1 MARIF
6 SQLALPPLQ
15 EQLSLLQN
23 IDDQNTTHRSHYS
36 MSRTYQYP
44 DRLFHHHRNDSKSPS
59 PVLISR
65 IQHPRSGIREDR
77 DHYRAYQEHHQ
88 YRESLPSFSSLLNGI
103 NQSTN
108 QSIKFEF
115 DARNSTPNFKPSSP
129 DRYFPA
135 AVFESRK
142 RPRTSTYNAK
152 THSNS
157 LTHSS
162 DYLFANSKNPK
173 VSPLQSSPLSFTNQ
187 RPQSPIHDVRQNVI
201 DTQRSQA
208 PYSVETWSP
217 NSHSSPLD
225 FSGKANPTPL
235 NFDSENTPSPRHRPE
250 PKRLKVFEYQ
260 ELAVHTSNYLKSP
273 TMVQDSTNTRN
284 GLGPKIWAGNRFLPQ
299 FTHEAYV
306 PGEGTCYFYDD
317 GTRCK
322 SVIDG
327 EVVNKYWGVTKT
339 GKPRK
344 RLAIACMTCR
354 EKKIKCDPDYPQCDQ
369 CKKFG
374 RTCRFKN
381 ARDSV
386 NSKS

>member
-23 IDDQNTTHRSHYS
+23 IDDHYTTHKPHYS
-36 MSRTYQYP
+36 MFRTYQYP
-44 DRLFHHHRNDSKSPS
+44 DRFFHYHRNTSKSPS

-65 IQHPRSGIREDR
+65 NKHPRSNIREDR
-77 DHYRAYQEHHQ
+77 DDYRVYQEHHQ

-103 NQSTN
+103 NQSSN
-108 QSIKFEF
+108 QSIKIEF
-115 DARNSTPNFKPSSP
+115 DAQHSTPSFKPSPPESH
-129 DRYFPA
+129 FPA
-135 AVFESRK
+135 VVFESRK
-142 RPRTSTYNAK
+142 RPRTSTHIAK
-152 THSNS
+152 IRSNS
-157 LTHSS
+157 QTCSS
-162 DYLFANSKNPK
+162 DFRFTNSTNPK
-173 VSPLQSSPLSFTNQ
+173 FSSLQSSPLSFTTQ
-187 RPQSPIHDVRQNVI
+187 GPQSPIHDVCQNTI

-208 PYSVETWSP
+208 AYSAGSWSP
-217 NSHSSPLD
+217 NSHSSLLD
-225 FSGKANPTPL
+225 FQSNANPTL
-235 NFDSENTPSPRHRPE
+235 LKLDNENSSSPRHRPE
-250 PKRLKVFEYQ
+250 PKRLKMIEYQ
-260 ELAVHTSNYLKSP
+260 ELSVHTSNYLKSP
-273 TMVQDSTNTRN
+273 TVTQDSTNTRN

-322 SVIDG
+322 SIIDG
-327 EVVNKYWGVTKT
+327 EVVNKFWGVTKT

>member
-1 MARIF
+1 MARIY

-15 EQLSLLQN
+15 EQLSLLQT
-23 IDDQNTTHRSHYS
+23 IDDHYTTHRPHYS
-36 MSRTYQYP
+36 MSRTYQQP
-44 DRLFHHHRNDSKSPS
+44 DRLFHHHRNTSRSPS

-65 IQHPRSGIREDR
+65 NKHPRSSMREDR
-77 DHYRAYQEHHQ
+77 NEYRVYQEHHQ

-108 QSIKFEF
+108 QSIKFDFE
-115 DARNSTPNFKPSSP
+115 ARHSTPNLKPSSP
-129 DRYFPA
+129 NCHFPA
-135 AVFESRK
+135 VVFESRK
-142 RPRTSTYNAK
+142 RPRTSTHIAK
-152 THSNS
+152 IHSNS
-157 LTHSS
+157 QTYSG
-162 DYLFANSKNPK
+162 DYRLANSTNPK
-173 VSPLQSSPLSFTNQ
+173 ISPLQSSPLSFTTQ
-187 RPQSPIHDVRQNVI
+187 ESQSPIHDVRRNMIENQG
-201 DTQRSQA
+201 SQV
-208 PYSVETWSP
+208 PYSVGSWSP
-217 NSHSSPLD
+217 NSHVSLLD
-225 FSGKANPTPL
+225 FPGKANPTPL
-235 NFDSENTPSPRHRPE
+235 KFDTEKTPSPRHRPE
-250 PKRLKVFEYQ
+250 PKRLKVVEYQ
-260 ELAVHTSNYLKSP
+260 ELSVHTSNYLKSP
-273 TMVQDSTNTRN
+273 AAAQDSTNTKN

-322 SVIDG
+322 SIIDG

-381 ARDSV
+381 A
-386 NSKS
+386 